1 MKLSAIALALAVGC
15 AGSAFAASETT
26 VKDPSTGVTLHG
38 PRVDDSY
45 NATPKSQKFS
55 AEVKSALHRVA
66 SATRRVVHRADV
78 ALHDAVHHND
88 SGRV

>member
-1 MKLSAIALALAVGC
+1 MKISAIALSLVLGC
-15 AGSAFAASETT
+15 AGSAFAVTDTS
-26 VKDPSTGVTLHG
+26 VKDPSSGITLHG

-55 AEVKSALHRVA
+55 AEVKAAMHRVA
-66 SATRRVVHRADV
+66 TGTKRMLHRADV
-78 ALHDAVHHND
+78 ALHDAVHRDH